1 MKNICTLLAAVLLT
15 ATTYAQIGIN
25 NENPDASAALDI
37 TSTTGGLLVPR
48 MTNAQRQ
55 AISDPAPGLLVFVTD
70 FNKGEFLFFNG
81 MEWGGFT
88 SGSVSENPVGL
99 DQYGNTKVFPENA
112 NSNKYDL
119 VLITSF
125 DDITNSF
132 NINSNVFFREYQNFL
147 NGLYIE
153 ENYGGNDIVETIE
166 VPATVKKID
175 ITKSGYRH
183 ITTLNIADRI
193 NPLYISSLSSGW
205 DHQLTINFTDP
216 NDSELT
222 AVSILQSGS
231 GHINNLNGSS
241 SISSNLIPSKIEL
254 FGNLALSTTPDRSMY
269 FAPNDLAYLDC
280 PSLCDGG
287 SMPFQFY
294 WDMEGPGGPNQ
305 NEWIFDFV
313 QGSSI
318 WAYSSDFVRRMFNGI
333 FNAD

>member
-1 MKNICTLLAAVLLT
+1 MKHFFTLLAAVLLT
-15 ATTYAQIGIN
+15 AITSAQVGIGTTT
-25 NENPDASAALDI
+25 PDASSALDI
-37 TSTTGGLLVPR
+37 TSTTKGLLIPR

-55 AISDPAPGLLVFVTD
+55 AISNPAPGLLVFVTD

-81 MEWGGFT
+81 MEWGSFASGFVVN
-88 SGSVSENPVGL
+88 SVGL

-153 ENYGGNDIVETIE
+153 ENYNGTDIVETIE

-193 NPLYISSLSSGW
+193 NPLYISSLSSGS

-287 SMPFQFY
+287 SMPFQFD

-305 NEWIFDFV
+305 NEWKFDFV
-313 QGSSI
+313 QGSNI

>member
-1 MKNICTLLAAVLLT
+1 MKHFFTLLAAVLLT
-15 ATTYAQIGIN
+15 ATTCAQVGIN
-25 NENPDASAALDI
+25 IETPDASAALDI

-55 AISDPAPGLLVFVTD
+55 AISNPAPGLLVFVTD

-81 MEWGGFT
+81 IEWGDFAL
-88 SGSVSENPVGL
+88 GSVSENTVGL
-99 DQYGNTKVFPENA
+99 DQYGNTKVLPENA
-112 NSNKYDL
+112 NSNKYDF

-153 ENYGGNDIVETIE
+153 ETYVGSDIVETIE
-166 VPATVKKID
+166 VPATVKKIF
-175 ITKSGYRH
+175 ITKAGYRN

-193 NPLYISSLSSGW
+193 NPLYISSVSSGW

-241 SISSNLIPSKIEL
+241 SISSNLIPSRIEL
-254 FGNLALSTTPDRSMY
+254 FGNLALNTTPDRSMY

>member
-1 MKNICTLLAAVLLT
+1 MKHFFTLLAAVLLT
-15 ATTYAQIGIN
+15 ATTYAQVGIGTTT
-25 NENPDASAALDI
+25 PDASSALDI
-37 TSTTGGLLVPR
+37 TSTTKGLLIPR

-55 AISDPAPGLLVFVTD
+55 AISNPAPGLLVFVTD

-81 MEWGGFT
+81 MEWGSFA
-88 SGSVSENPVGL
+88 SEFVLNPVGL

-153 ENYGGNDIVETIE
+153 ENYAGFDKVRTIE

-193 NPLYISSLSSGW
+193 NPLYISSLSTGY

-216 NDSELT
+216 TDSQLT
-222 AVSILQSGS
+222 AVSILESGS

-254 FGNLALSTTPDRSMY
+254 FGNLALSTKPDRSMY

-287 SMPFQFY
+287 STPFQFEWY
-294 WDMEGPGGPNQ
+294 MEGPGGDNQ
-305 NEWIFDFV
+305 NEWIFEFV
-313 QGSSI
+313 QGSNI

>member
-1 MKNICTLLAAVLLT
+1 MKQFFTFLAAVLLT
-15 ATTYAQIGIN
+15 ATTQAQVGIGTTT
-25 NENPDASAALDI
+25 PDASSALDI
-37 TSTTGGLLVPR
+37 TSTTKGLLIPR
-48 MTNAQRQ
+48 MTNAQLQ
-55 AISDPAPGLLVFVTD
+55 AISNPAPGLLVFVTD

-81 MEWGGFT
+81 MEWGSFASGFVLN
-88 SGSVSENPVGL
+88 SVGQ
-99 DQYGNTKVFPENA
+99 DQYGNTIVFPENA

-119 VLITSF
+119 VLITSS

-153 ENYGGNDIVETIE
+153 EYYVGYDIVETIE

-193 NPLYISSLSSGW
+193 NPLYISSLSSGY

-241 SISSNLIPSKIEL
+241 IISSNLIPSKIEL
-254 FGNLALSTTPDRSMY
+254 FGNLALSTTPDRLMY

-280 PSLCDGG
+280 PGLCDGG
-287 SMPFQFY
+287 SMPFQFD

-305 NEWIFDFV
+305 NEWIFEFV
-313 QGSSI
+313 QGPNI